1 MQSTTADLFG
11 LSTLRARRL
20 PAGDRWVTCSRDGL
34 FHFDDG
40 TTAYAVLA
48 GDAND
53 NLQADL
59 IDHGLVVRPD
69 DRLGQTAAAWR
80 HALRQHAPK
89 RLDYLILVP
98 TLRCN
103 LSCSYCQVSRAPID
117 KAGFDWSEETLTSVL
132 SIIDG
137 IEEDSIKIEFQGGEP
152 SLRCDLIRHVIER
165 CKRFADCTFVI
176 CSNLENITEEFEALI
191 ARPDVF
197 ISTSLDGDEQT
208 HAKNRSGSTR
218 LRANLRRVIDQ
229 YGSAK
234 VSALPTIDT
243 KRFPDI
249 DGLIEAYA
257 AFGLRSIF
265 LRPVTYHGFAR
276 KRHAASVDPGAAWR
290 QYHRQFVQ
298 HIIARN
304 WTHQNAIMDETY
316 LSICLRRIMQPGRE
330 RHVDLRQPNPV
341 GVDYVVIDHDG
352 VVYPTDEARMLARSG
367 VVDLAIGSVQ
377 QGWDSDRRQLLNAHS
392 TNAGDPACDRCAYQP
407 YCGRD
412 LVDDL
417 ARYGTIDVPR
427 HETEFCRRHL
437 HMFDLAFEL
446 LDSEDPAVRF
456 SIERWL
462 NLPAREHPETLAA

>member
-1 MQSTTADLFG
+1 M
-11 LSTLRARRL
+11 
-20 PAGDRWVTCSRDGL
+20 CSRDGL
-34 FHFDDG
+34 FRLDDG
-40 TTAYAVLA
+40 TAAHAALAGETTNSVLA
-48 GDAND
+48 DLVGD
-53 NLQADL
+53 
-59 IDHGLVVRPD
+59 GLVVRTD

-80 HALRQHAPK
+80 QALRQHAPK

-117 KAGFDWSEETLTSVL
+117 KAGFDWSEDTLAGVL
-132 SIIDG
+132 SIIDRIDG
-137 IEEDSIKIEFQGGEP
+137 DSIKIEFQGGEP
-152 SLRCDLIRHVIER
+152 SLRCDLIRDVIEQCR
-165 CKRFADCTFVI
+165 RFTDCTFVI
-176 CSNLENITEEFEALI
+176 CSNLEKITEEFGALI

-197 ISTSLDGDEQT
+197 ISTSLDGDEKT
-208 HAKNRSGSTR
+208 HARNRSGSTQF
-218 LRANLRRVIDQ
+218 RANLRHIIDRH
-229 YGSAK
+229 GSSK

-243 KRFPDI
+243 TRLPDI

-276 KRHAASVDPGAAWR
+276 KRHATSVDPGHAWR

-298 HIIARN
+298 HIITRN
-304 WTHQNAIMDETY
+304 WIERDAVMEETY

-341 GVDYVVIDHDG
+341 GVDYIVIDHDG
-352 VVYPTDEARMLARSG
+352 IVYPTDEARMLARSG
-367 VVDLAIGSVQ
+367 VVDLAIGNVQ
-377 QGWDSDRRQLLNAHS
+377 QGWDSGRRKLLNSYS
-392 TNAGDPACDRCAYQP
+392 TNAGDPACDRCAFQP

-412 LVDDL
+412 VVDDL
-417 ARYGTIDVPR
+417 SRYGTIDISR

-446 LDSEDPAVRF
+446 LDSSEPAVKF
-456 SIERWL
+456 SIDRWL
-462 NLPAREHPETLAA
+462 SLPTREYPETLAA